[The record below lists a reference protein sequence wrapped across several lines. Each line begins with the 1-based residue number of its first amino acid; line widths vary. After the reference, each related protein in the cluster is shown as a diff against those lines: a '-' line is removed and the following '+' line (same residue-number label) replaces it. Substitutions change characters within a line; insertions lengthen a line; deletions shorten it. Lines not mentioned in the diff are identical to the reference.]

1 VDQII
6 NSNCSFEILTVNLT
20 FALLLSHSI
29 KVVQQILILSV
40 EVRILVGQL
49 IWVLIFSP
57 CLTAKLHSLAFLLS
71 LNFLVVNQ
79 RICSDV
85 LLRELIF

>member
-1 VDQII
+1 MLT
-6 NSNCSFEILTVNLT
+6 SNCGFEILIHNLT

-49 IWVLIFSP
+49 I
-57 CLTAKLHSLAFLLS
+57 KH
-71 LNFLVVNQ
+71 
-79 RICSDV
+79 
-85 LLRELIF
+85 